1 MAYENQLF
9 IGKLTSAT
17 PAYDNL
23 VAINGDTTSGQ
34 NTITNASALNATYD
48 INLLRIGQ
56 TINTISSGFAAD
68 VTITNIAGSTITV
81 SAAANATQ
89 TGGIFT
95 ADTPAG
101 TYFINSASFSDP
113 QNVLTVNNI
122 TGSDDSDYD
131 AALTPKYA
139 IIGSASPS
147 LGGSLITGKFHLY
160 ELSEVTY
167 RDIGTAGISAFVK
180 WAEQGVESDSGDFLY
195 VASNQSIAIGALS
208 TTSSNVTIFGDDV
221 ITGLSA
227 GADVA
232 GYQIALPS
240 IIDQAVTGS
249 GGGDAFPYTGSAQI
263 TGSNGLTGNVF
274 GLTGS
279 FDTLLNTNENFLISN
294 AAAPTQSLFNI
305 NQEGVA
311 TFRARVGADGAPSA
325 IVGGLYFT
333 TSSAFIGID

>member
-9 IGKLTSAT
+9 IGKITSAT
-17 PAYDNL
+17 PQYDNV

-34 NTITNASALNATYD
+34 NTISNAAALNSTYD
-48 INLLRIGQ
+48 INLLRVGQ
-56 TINTISSGFAAD
+56 TVNTISSGFAAD
-68 VTITNIAGSTITV
+68 VTITNINGATITV
-81 SAAANATQ
+81 SGNANATQ

-95 ADTPAG
+95 ADTPEG

-131 AALTPKYA
+131 AALTPKYG
-139 IIGSASPS
+139 IVGSASPS
-147 LGGSLITGKFHLY
+147 LGGVIITGKFHLY

-180 WAEQGVESDSGDFLY
+180 WGEQGVESDSGDALY
-195 VASNQSIAIGALS
+195 AASNQSIGIGALS
-208 TTSSNVTIFGDDV
+208 STSSNVTIFGDDV

-249 GGGDAFPYTGSAQI
+249 GGGNAFPYSGSAQI
-263 TGSNGLTGNVF
+263 TGSL

-279 FDTLLNTNENFLISN
+279 AEILVNTNEEFIIKN
-294 AAAPTQSLFNI
+294 ALAVSQSLFNV

-311 TFRARVGADGAPSA
+311 EFRARIGADGIPTAKL
-325 IVGGLYFT
+325 GGLYFT

>member
-9 IGKLTSAT
+9 IGKITSAT
-17 PAYDNL
+17 PAYDNI
-23 VAINGDTTSGQ
+23 VAINGDTTSGD
-34 NTITNASALNATYD
+34 NRITNATALNATYD
-48 INLLRIGQ
+48 INLLRVGQ

-81 SAAANATQ
+81 SANANATQ

-122 TGSDDSDYD
+122 TGSDDSNYD
-131 AALTPKYA
+131 AALTPRYG
-139 IIGSASPS
+139 IVGSASPS
-147 LGGSLITGKFHLY
+147 LGGGIITGKFHLY
-160 ELSEVTY
+160 ELSEVTF
-167 RDIGTAGISAFVK
+167 RDISTSKISAFVK
-180 WAEQGVESDSGDFLY
+180 WGEQGVESDSGDFLY
-195 VASNQSIAIGALS
+195 VGGNQAIAIGALS
-208 TTSSNVTIFGDDV
+208 STSSNVTIFGDDV
-221 ITGLSA
+221 ITELAA

-249 GGGDAFPYTGSAQI
+249 GGGDAFPHTGSAQI
-263 TGSNGLTGNVF
+263 TGSL

-279 FDTLLNTNENFLISN
+279 FDTLINTNENFLISN
-294 AAAPTQSLFNI
+294 AAAPTQSLFNM

-311 TFRARVGADGAPSA
+311 QFRARIGADGAPTA
-325 IVGGLYFT
+325 VVGGLYFT

>member
-1 MAYENQLF
+1 MAYDKQLF
-9 IGKLTSAT
+9 IGKLSSVS
-17 PAYDNL
+17 PKYDNVIAL
-23 VAINGDTTSGQ
+23 NGNTTSGQ
-34 NTITNASALNATYD
+34 PSITNAVAISGFDLA
-48 INLLRIGQ
+48 LLRVGQ
-56 TINTISSGFAAD
+56 TINTIAGGGFSSD
-68 VTITNIAGSTITV
+68 VTITNIVGTTITV
-81 SAAANATQ
+81 NANAAATQ
-89 TGGIFT
+89 TGGTFT

-101 TYFINSASFSDP
+101 IYFFESASFFDP
-113 QNVLTVNNI
+113 QNILTVNNI
-122 TGSDDSDYD
+122 TGSAD
-131 AALTPKYA
+131 ADFDINLSSSFA
-139 IIGSASPS
+139 ILGNAAGS
-147 LGGSLITGKFHLY
+147 LGAGVIAGKFNY
-160 ELSEVTY
+160 YKITEVTS
-167 RDIGTAGISAFVK
+167 RDVGGSTISAFVG
-180 WAEQGVESDSGDFLY
+180 WGEVGSESDSGDVLFTGP
-195 VASNQSIAIGALS
+195 NQALAIGALS

>member
-9 IGKLTSAT
+9 IGKITSAT
-17 PAYDNL
+17 PQYDNV

-34 NTITNASALNATYD
+34 NTISNAAALSSTYD
-48 INLLRIGQ
+48 INLLRVGQ
-56 TINTISSGFAAD
+56 TVNTISSGFAAD
-68 VTITNIAGSTITV
+68 VTITNINGATITV
-81 SAAANATQ
+81 SGNANATQ

-122 TGSDDSDYD
+122 TGSDDSNYD

-139 IIGSASPS
+139 IIGSAASS
-147 LGGSLITGKFHLY
+147 LGGTLITGKFHIY
-160 ELSEVTY
+160 EVSEVTY

-180 WAEQGVESDSGDFLY
+180 WGEQGVESDSGDFLY
-195 VASNQSIAIGALS
+195 SAGNQSIAIGALS
-208 TTSSNVTIFGDDV
+208 STSSNVTIVGDDV

-240 IIDQAVTGS
+240 IIDQALTGS
-249 GGGDAFPYTGSAQI
+249 GGSDFPYTGSAQI
-263 TGSNGLTGNVF
+263 TGSL

-279 FDTLLNTNENFLISN
+279 SEILLDTSGPSTENFIIKN
-294 AAAPTQSLFNI
+294 ASAPTQSLFNI
-305 NQEGVA
+305 NKEGVA
-311 TFRARVGADGAPSA
+311 TFRVQPDGTIPTAA
-325 IVGGLYFT
+325 EGGLYFT
-333 TSSAFIGID
+333 TSSAYIGVK

>member
-17 PAYDNL
+17 PSYDNI

-34 NTITNASALNATYD
+34 NTITNAAALNSTYD

-95 ADTPAG
+95 ADTPSG

-113 QNVLTVNNI
+113 QNVLTVNSI

-147 LGGSLITGKFHLY
+147 LGGGLIVGKFHIY
-160 ELSEVTY
+160 EISEVTY

-180 WAEQGVESDSGDFLY
+180 WGEQGVESDSGDALY
-195 VASNQSIAIGALS
+195 AASNQSIAIGALS
-208 TTSSNVTIFGDDV
+208 STSSNVTIFGDDV

-249 GGGDAFPYTGSAQI
+249 GGGDAFPHSGSAQI
-263 TGSNGLTGNVF
+263 TGSL

-279 FDTLLNTNENFLISN
+279 FDTLINTNENFLISN
-294 AAAPTQSLFNI
+294 AAAPTQSLFNM

-311 TFRARVGADGAPSA
+311 QFRARIGADGAPTA
-325 IVGGLYFT
+325 VVGGLYFT